1 MGTNLGKAVKSI
13 PAYVEKSD
21 FVVVV
26 APGCLHANRR
36 DPDTKLR
43 TKTCYRTYR
52 GRGWCVLEL
61 FASYLSRDKTFPTL
75 LITSKEGTPEWIST
89 LDTLSLAVGTSEF
102 TCCQRNHIFGDKV
115 VPCDRGI
122 TRKILEGMIEAKVQH
137 YFKLEKTL
145 QRNLNCRVGQVECY
159 YA

>member
-1 MGTNLGKAVKSI
+1 MRRNGRIFLTLRTCLLPTTSVYKFILLNTTIFDFTNRYVWIDWSSMPQPSACSSDAKKEERERMGVDLGKAVKSI

-21 FVVVV
+21 FVVIV

-75 LITSKEGTPEWIST
+75 LITS
-89 LDTLSLAVGTSEF
+89 
-102 TCCQRNHIFGDKV
+102 
-115 VPCDRGI
+115 
-122 TRKILEGMIEAKVQH
+122 
-137 YFKLEKTL
+137 
-145 QRNLNCRVGQVECY
+145 
-159 YA
+159 